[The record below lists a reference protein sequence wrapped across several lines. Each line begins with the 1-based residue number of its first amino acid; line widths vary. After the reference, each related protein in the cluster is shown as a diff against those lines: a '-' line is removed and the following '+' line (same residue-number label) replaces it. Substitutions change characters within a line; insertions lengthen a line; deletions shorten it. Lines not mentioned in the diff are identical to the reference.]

1 MFNFLIR
8 LIDSI
13 VWPLVIVIAIW
24 IVFFLN
30 LSLDFDLNYY
40 GMRPQEWRGIY
51 GIFTMPFLHGDFDHL
66 FSNSVPLL
74 LSMGFIF
81 IYFNKEKV
89 PILLLN
95 VLLTGGILLAIGEQ
109 GSNHIGASGL
119 VYAYIFF
126 LVTHAILTWN
136 KEMLGASFLLI
147 FLYGSLIYGIFPEY
161 GRIVGKNISWE
172 GHLAGAISGVVFGF
186 LYRKSGPQQ
195 EMFFEEEE
203 DDDDD
208 DDDPDAYWKLPEQRT
223 QETTVRY
230 YYKEKD
236 TLRYNSLPRATQGD
250 NRLRN

>member
-1 MFNFLIR
+1 
-8 LIDSI
+8 
-13 VWPLVIVIAIW
+13 
-24 IVFFLN
+24 
-30 LSLDFDLNYY
+30 
-40 GMRPQEWRGIY
+40 
-51 GIFTMPFLHGDFDHL
+51 
-66 FSNSVPLL
+66 
-74 LSMGFIF
+74 
-81 IYFNKEKV
+81 
-89 PILLLN
+89 
-95 VLLTGGILLAIGEQ
+95 
-109 GSNHIGASGL
+109 
-119 VYAYIFF
+119 
-126 LVTHAILTWN
+126 
-136 KEMLGASFLLI
+136 MLGASFLLI

-208 DDDPDAYWKLPEQRT
+208 DDDDPDAYWKLPEQRT